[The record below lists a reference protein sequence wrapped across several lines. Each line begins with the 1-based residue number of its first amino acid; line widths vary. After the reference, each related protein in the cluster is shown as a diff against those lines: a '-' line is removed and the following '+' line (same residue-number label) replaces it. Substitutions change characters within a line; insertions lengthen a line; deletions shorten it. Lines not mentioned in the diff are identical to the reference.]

1 MAKWH
6 TYQFATFFHGV
17 GLLPKRKLQG
27 MFRPIRGG
35 FFILQLHDELLYEV
49 AEEDVVQVFVQCF
62 PFYRT
67 FGHSMGQAK
76 MYEVSGTLPQ
86 PYGGSIN
93 VGSLLVEKELRVHSV
108 TLLLKKFLVQGCFC
122 LGEVRGESGALSWGF
137 QSSEHSS
144 WNWQSSCWSVQTW
157 DAWLFPSHFQA
168 AGEELQSGLLPQW
181 VGWGTFFD

>member
-1 MAKWH
+1 MKWQKRMWFR
-6 TYQFATFFHGV
+6 YLYSVFH
-17 GLLPKRKLQG
+17 
-27 MFRPIRGG
+27 
-35 FFILQLHDELLYEV
+35 
-49 AEEDVVQVFVQCF
+49 F

-67 FGHSMGQAK
+67 FGHCMGQAK
-76 MYEVSGTLPQ
+76 MHEVSGTLPQ

-122 LGEVRGESGALSWGF
+122 LGEVRWESGALSWGF

-157 DAWLFPSHFQA
+157 DAWLFQVTSKQQVRSSSLA
-168 AGEELQSGLLPQW
+168 CCLS
-181 VGWGTFFD
+181 GWGGEHSLIRQRVC